1 MWKHVLECVAGPG
14 PTRVSVRVDL
24 RRLPWR
30 RIAADAGLFAALLL
44 ASSWLL
50 VR

>member
-1 MWKHVLECVAGPG
+1 MSAHV
-14 PTRVSVRVDL
+14 RL
-24 RRLPWR
+24 RHLPWR
-30 RIAADAGLFAALLL
+30 RIAADAGLLAGFLL